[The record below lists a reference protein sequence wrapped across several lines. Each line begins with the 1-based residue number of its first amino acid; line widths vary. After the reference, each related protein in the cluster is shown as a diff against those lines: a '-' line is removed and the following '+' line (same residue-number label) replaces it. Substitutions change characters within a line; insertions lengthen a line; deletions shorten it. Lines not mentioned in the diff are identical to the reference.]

1 MLRYKRKIT
10 RTNINVLL
18 NVGPG
23 AGGGRKKG
31 GKKAT
36 FPTLLTMIVVPMLHT
51 RTLMTL
57 FTFRLPFLQIIL
69 FIYACRTLCE
79 LF

>member
-1 MLRYKRKIT
+1 M
-10 RTNINVLL
+10 NVLP
-18 NVGPG
+18 NDGPG
-23 AGGGRKKG
+23 AGGGRKKR

-36 FPTLLTMIVVPMLHT
+36 FPTLLTMIVLPMLHT
-51 RTLMTL
+51 KTLMTL

-69 FIYACRTLCE
+69 YIYACRTLCE